1 MQTNVKSSV
10 VAGILGVFLGAF
22 GGHDWYLGNTKKAI
36 THVCLCV
43 GGLILL
49 MLSLILASI
58 FDGITALRLLSVCI
72 EAAAFVI
79 ILGNGIW
86 GFVEGVIIIA
96 QGDPGLAA
104 KGYKVAVPASTTM
117 QLNAPTVASGD
128 AVVPMVNGQANAQSA
143 PAAATEQN
151 ITGVAGNVEANTDAS
166 VGDQGNSVAT
176 ATTQE
181 APAVEAKPEVKVAEA
196 GNGAAVNQAERAAAT
211 ENVAA
216 VASQAAESVTNEAS
230 QEAKTPE
237 VTGVAT
243 GAGEAAQ
250 SAGATETKKAE
261 SAPVAK
267 PEPITPAPAN
277 PDVITASPAAD
288 SVMQATVPV
297 NNNEAKSTVAEAGV
311 SATMTVE
318 PTTAGTNETSTAAPA
333 VSTEAK
339 ADTSK
344 PTQEPTVTQAIADPT
359 VAETVTVDT
368 SEVKTAAESEG
379 EKKSP
384 VA

>member
-86 GFVEGVIIIA
+86 GFIEGVIIIA

-117 QLNAPTVASGD
+117 QMSVPTVANGD
-128 AVVPMVNGQANAQSA
+128 AVVPTANVQTNAQSA
-143 PAAATEQN
+143 SVVASEQN
-151 ITGVAGNVEANTDAS
+151 NVGVAGSVSAGTGSSEGTQTPGANGTVTS
-166 VGDQGNSVAT
+166 G
-176 ATTQE
+176 
-181 APAVEAKPEVKVAEA
+181 AE
-196 GNGAAVNQAERAAAT
+196 
-211 ENVAA
+211 
-216 VASQAAESVTNEAS
+216 
-230 QEAKTPE
+230 
-237 VTGVAT
+237 GVAT
-243 GAGEAAQ
+243 GSGQGTPASGAD
-250 SAGATETKKAE
+250 GVATEVKEAKKVE
-261 SAPVAK
+261 SAPETK

-277 PDVITASPAAD
+277 PNVITANPAAD
-288 SVMQATVPV
+288 SVMQATMPV
-297 NNNEAKSTVAEAGV
+297 NTEAKVATAEAGA

-318 PTTAGTNETSTAAPA
+318 PATSGAGEASKVTPAPSTDM
-333 VSTEAK
+333 K
-339 ADTSK
+339 ADVAK
-344 PTQEPTVTQAIADPT
+344 PAQEATVTQAIADPT
-359 VAETVTVDT
+359 VAETATVDT
-368 SEVKTAAESEG
+368 SEVKTVTEPEG
-379 EKKSP
+379 EKKSL